1 MADIKIQMGQEKSY
15 QKSLQVHRT
24 LRGIVMILL
33 CAMSL
38 FPFLLLIINST
49 RSSDQIKA
57 GISLIPG
64 NMFVENWK
72 MLMKQQ
78 GGFQITIW
86 RAMMNSAI
94 VTIPSTI
101 LTVYFSTLTAYSIHT
116 YRYKGKKFMWG
127 FIMGVMM
134 VPTQITIIG
143 FYRFMLKLGLVDT
156 YIPLILPA
164 IAAPNV
170 VFFMRQYMQSAFPL
184 ELVEAAR
191 IDGSN
196 EFKTFNTIAIPLMKP
211 AIATQAIFAFIA
223 SWNNLFTPTVMLT
236 SDSKKTLPMFVQ
248 LLTSN
253 QFKTDYGVV
262 YMGLFITIVP
272 LLVVYIFL
280 SKFIVEGVALGGVK
294 E

>member
-38 FPFLLLIINST
+38 FHFLLLIINST

-64 NMFVENWK
+64 NMFIQNWK

-78 GGFQITIW
+78 SGFQITIW